1 MRTEGDNPLSQ
12 PPRQPPEA
20 YIPLRPAD
28 LVQRLGDEPEVTIF
42 ERQQF
47 RQLGQLLAAT
57 IHHEYRSRLEELK
70 AAYAPFDPD
79 DDAAPLSALG
89 DAERQARGGELFE
102 QFDGL
107 LERANYRRLS
117 RAEIEAA
124 IRPSSTSGTSWRVDL
139 TLFERL
145 EVYVRG
151 GCELPAQTLEGDAP
165 AGPKPP
171 SAGRQTGRTTPGYRR
186 LAIIFRLRRRSL
198 LTDPLDTRGVT
209 LKLFKDIPQAR
220 IETLLPGGSIRI
232 GLVEQAQ
239 IVVPTVSGLGLT
251 LFKLLNGAAESALAG
266 LYSLLTFL
274 ALVGGAIGYGVRSFY
289 GYLQTRE
296 KHQLSLTRHLY
307 FQNLDNNAGV
317 LYHLLAEAEEQE
329 FREALLAWWLLWRG
343 GLAGATARQID
354 EAAEAW
360 LRERCGL
367 AIDFEV
373 ADALA
378 KLRRFG
384 LADESPGHRW
394 RCVGIEEA
402 LARLDEAWDRQFDY
416 QRPNAANKESWPPR
430 IWREAA

>member
-1 MRTEGDNPLSQ
+1 MNTWDDKLLPEPARS
-12 PPRQPPEA
+12 PRDA

-28 LVQRLGDEPEVTIF
+28 LLRKLGDEPEVTIF

-57 IHHEYRSRLEELK
+57 IHHDYRTRLEELM

-79 DDAAPLSALG
+79 DDAAAVFQLS
-89 DAERQARGGELFE
+89 DDEHQTRCGELFDR
-102 QFDGL
+102 FDAL

-117 RAEIEAA
+117 RDEIEAA
-124 IRPSSTSGTSWRVDL
+124 MGSAGAAGTRLRVDL

-145 EVYVRG
+145 EIYVRG
-151 GCELPAQTLEGDAP
+151 ACELPAQQLDDKA
-165 AGPKPP
+165 AAAPP
-171 SAGRQTGRTTPGYRR
+171 SESVRTNRTTPGYRR
-186 LAIIFRLRRRSL
+186 LAIIFGLRRRSS

-209 LKLFKDIPQAR
+209 LKLFKDIPHAR

-239 IVVPTVSGLGLT
+239 IVVPTISGLGLT

-274 ALVGGAIGYGVRSFY
+274 ALVLGAVGYGVRSFY
-289 GYLQTRE
+289 GYLRTRE

-317 LYHLLAEAEEQE
+317 VYHLLAEAEEQE
-329 FREALLAWWLLWRG
+329 FREAVLAWWLLWRG
-343 GLAGATARQID
+343 GFAGATSQQID
-354 EAAEAW
+354 AAAEDW

-367 AIDFEV
+367 DVDFEV
-373 ADALA
+373 RDALA

-384 LADESPGHRW
+384 LADVSATHRW
-394 RCVGIEEA
+394 RCVSIAEA
-402 LARLDEAWDRQFDY
+402 LARLAEAWDRQFDY
-416 QRPNAANKESWPPR
+416 QRPAAANKESWRPR
-430 IWREAA
+430 IWGEAD

>member
-1 MRTEGDNPLSQ
+1 MNTWDDRLLSEPAR
-12 PPRQPPEA
+12 PPRDA

-28 LVQRLGDEPEVTIF
+28 LLRKLGDEPEVTIF

-57 IHHEYRSRLEELK
+57 IHHEYRTRLEELK

-79 DDAAPLSALG
+79 DDAATLYTFS
-89 DAERQARGGELFE
+89 DDERQARGEELFE
-102 QFDGL
+102 RFDGL
-107 LERANYRRLS
+107 LERANYRRLA
-117 RAEIEAA
+117 RHELEAA
-124 IRPSSTSGTSWRVDL
+124 IGSSTVAGTRWRVDM

-145 EVYVRG
+145 EVYVCG
-151 GCELPAQTLEGDAP
+151 ACDLPAQALEDQAP
-165 AGPKPP
+165 AARVPAAEG
-171 SAGRQTGRTTPGYRR
+171 GQTRLATPGYRR
-186 LAIIFRLRRRSL
+186 LAIIFRLRRRSP

-209 LKLFKDIPQAR
+209 LKLFKDIPHAR

-274 ALVGGAIGYGVRSFY
+274 ALVFAAVGYGVRSFY
-289 GYLQTRE
+289 GYLRTRE

-329 FREALLAWWLLWRG
+329 FREAALAWWLLWRG
-343 GLAGATARQID
+343 GLASATAQQID
-354 EAAEAW
+354 AAAEDW

-367 AIDFEV
+367 DIDFEV
-373 ADALA
+373 RDALA

-384 LADESPGHRW
+384 LADVSATHRW
-394 RCVGIEEA
+394 RCVSIAEA
-402 LARLDEAWDRQFDY
+402 LARLAEAWDRQFDY
-416 QRPNAANKESWPPR
+416 QRPAAANKESWRPR